1 MYRIV
6 PSDTP
11 KERKRRA
18 KGEREGGRAK
28 PKMEFSTRKGEEVGE
43 VLSLLSS
50 SSSSPS
56 SSHSLPL
63 LYFSFGHSVLLGEET
78 FYVFPSC
85 LVFEFIRPLFCP
97 SSVRPTHRVAHHQ
110 SRTATK
116 RESGSIESEQKR
128 ARGEARGRGKG
139 EGCLL
144 GTKNAR
150 TPHPPRQQNG
160 HWKENVERRWLLPS
174 AEVSVPDRRRIL
186 TCHWR

>member
-11 KERKRRA
+11 KESE
-18 KGEREGGRAK
+18 ERESKAENGILHSQG
-28 PKMEFSTRKGEEVGE
+28 EEEVGE
-43 VLSLLSS
+43 VLSLLS

-97 SSVRPTHRVAHHQ
+97 SAVRPTHRVAHHQ

-116 RESGSIESEQKR
+116 RE
-128 ARGEARGRGKG
+128 
-139 EGCLL
+139 
-144 GTKNAR
+144 
-150 TPHPPRQQNG
+150 
-160 HWKENVERRWLLPS
+160 WLN
-174 AEVSVPDRRRIL
+174 
-186 TCHWR
+186 

>member
-11 KERKRRA
+11 KESE
-18 KGEREGGRAK
+18 GREGGRESKA
-28 PKMEFSTRKGEEVGE
+28 ENGILHSQGGEEVGE
-43 VLSLLSS
+43 VLSLLS

-97 SSVRPTHRVAHHQ
+97 SSVRPSVRPSNAASCGSPPKSHGH
-110 SRTATK
+110 K
-116 RESGSIESEQKR
+116 ESGSIESEQKR
-128 ARGEARGRGKG
+128 PRGRRAWGKG

-144 GTKNAR
+144 GTKKCTDSTSSSPAEW
-150 TPHPPRQQNG
+150 TLEGECGEEIALTLGGGLHPRSTKN
-160 HWKENVERRWLLPS
+160 
-174 AEVSVPDRRRIL
+174 IY
-186 TCHWR
+186 

>member
-11 KERKRRA
+11 KESE
-18 KGEREGGRAK
+18 ERESKAENGILHSQG
-28 PKMEFSTRKGEEVGE
+28 EEEVGE

-50 SSSSPS
+50 SSSSSS

-97 SSVRPTHRVAHHQ
+97 SSVRPSVQRIVWRTTKVARPQ
-110 SRTATK
+110 

-128 ARGEARGRGKG
+128 AR
-139 EGCLL
+139 
-144 GTKNAR
+144 
-150 TPHPPRQQNG
+150 H
-160 HWKENVERRWLLPS
+160 WLL
-174 AEVSVPDRRRIL
+174 
-186 TCHWR
+186 HWL

>member
-1 MYRIV
+1 M
-6 PSDTP
+6 
-11 KERKRRA
+11 
-18 KGEREGGRAK
+18 
-28 PKMEFSTRKGEEVGE
+28 GE

-50 SSSSPS
+50 TSPSSS

-128 ARGEARGRGKG
+128 ARGRRAG
-139 EGCLL
+139 ERERAACLAQ
-144 GTKNAR
+144 KNAR

-174 AEVSVPDRRRIL
+174 AEVSVPDRRRIPIDL
-186 TCHWR
+186 SLALSIDSVTIKVGDQ